1 MRLLV
6 HEGAQYPED
15 RLPAGVVADGL
26 LTVEEWFAANRSGAG
41 HKAVLAPA
49 PSPKPVA
56 KKKAV
61 KAK

>member
-26 LTVEEWFAANRSGAG
+26 LTVDEWFAANRSG

-61 KAK
+61 ETK